1 MTRKVREREREYGDE
16 TFQPNKKGKREGVL
30 LSLDKK
36 NRVSRQR
43 ERPNSVCFSCQPKFK
58 HLVSVSLYVCVD
70 CFASHVLRQQNFSK
84 LTIKKHIIG

>member
-36 NRVSRQR
+36 KQSQQTER
-43 ERPNSVCFSCQPKFK
+43 EAKFCM
-58 HLVSVSLYVCVD
+58 LLMS
-70 CFASHVLRQQNFSK
+70 A
-84 LTIKKHIIG
+84 